1 MRLAYRTRIIMKVK
15 ISAKDKTSLMSFKSR
30 DLTWINVNNKP
41 ILKNPDWT
49 FEDNNYNWKPSAKSQ
64 FIKIPLR
71 QKITVNKASL
81 ELVNEIK
88 IKYHFPG
95 FTGIAYESKE
105 NTYVIGFFIFIL
117 LVTLF
122 RTIDLSILA
131 EQLSIIA
138 LYLLVTGIT
147 LKTKTLFK
155 HKATSQVIS
164 SDL

>member
-1 MRLAYRTRIIMKVK
+1 MRLAHRTRIIMEVK

-30 DLTWINVNNKP
+30 DLTWINVNNQP
-41 ILKNPDWT
+41 ILKTPDWT
-49 FEDNNYNWKPSAKSQ
+49 FEDNNYNWKPSDKSQ

-95 FTGIAYESKE
+95 FTGIAYKSKE

-147 LKTKTLFK
+147 LKKNSF
-155 HKATSQVIS
+155 
-164 SDL
+164 